1 MHVCFVVA
9 LIPAWIYIWS
19 RTVIYKGME
28 ISIPFVNMITSLVG
42 LIIPVGIGIMI
53 QIKKPNWVY
62 REVSVANH
70 CAIHHPGLHHRCLRQ
85 SVRV

>member
-1 MHVCFVVA
+1 MLVVA

-42 LIIPVGIGIMI
+42 LIIPTNQETQVG
-53 QIKKPNWVY
+53 QVY

-70 CAIHHPGLHHRCLRQ
+70 CAFHHPDLHHRCIRQ